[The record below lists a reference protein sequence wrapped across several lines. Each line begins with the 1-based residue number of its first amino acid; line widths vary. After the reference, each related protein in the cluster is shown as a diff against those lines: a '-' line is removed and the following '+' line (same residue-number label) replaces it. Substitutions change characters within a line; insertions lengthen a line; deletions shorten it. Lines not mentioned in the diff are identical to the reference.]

1 MGQVR
6 SQMASGSSVLPQSQF
21 KPAFTNVDADKLRT
35 AILPTVAP
43 IDTKRFE
50 ALGSKARSAGSTC
63 KSATRNLTCRCR
75 GEPGIAPLRQR
86 RAADGQDVAIAINA
100 AQRTNTLSIHS
111 ASIRI

>member
-1 MGQVR
+1 MSMILKTIVALCLGVGALTAAQHLWMSSIMGQVR

-50 ALGSKARSAGSTC
+50 ALGVQSA
-63 KSATRNLTCRCR
+63 
-75 GEPGIAPLRQR
+75 QR
-86 RAADGQDVAIAINA
+86 RIDMQIRNA
-100 AQRTNTLSIHS
+100 QSYVPVTGRTPGLRH
-111 ASIRI
+111 